1 MEQHALYWGKPLAEK
16 THAREPPTPGALASF
31 VHSAP
36 KALEIVVEVEHPPT
50 SECLG
55 DGVATEMQL
64 LGLAVY
70 QKFPAE
76 QGPPRRASE
85 LVHGCMAGMVGQDN
99 LLVKKVWKLVSND
112 ADFINIM
119 NETFACDGS
128 HVHSQRFDLKATQ
141 HYPQAF
147 ARVALEALRLP

>member
-1 MEQHALYWGKPLAEK
+1 MEWPQGCSYWGWQSTK
-16 THAREPPTPGALASF
+16 SF
-31 VHSAP
+31 LRSRDHH
-36 KALEIVVEVEHPPT
+36 E
-50 SECLG
+50 G
-55 DGVATEMQL
+55 
-64 LGLAVY
+64 
-70 QKFPAE
+70 
-76 QGPPRRASE
+76 

-141 HYPQAF
+141 HYPQTF

>member
-1 MEQHALYWGKPLAEK
+1 MEQHALHWGKPLAEK
-16 THAREPPTPGALASF
+16 TRAREPPTPGALASF
-31 VHSAP
+31 VHSVHR
-36 KALEIVVEVEHPPT
+36 KLWKSWLKLNTHPQVSVWVMEWPQRCSYWGWQST
-50 SECLG
+50 KSFLRSRDHHAG
-55 DGVATEMQL
+55 
-64 LGLAVY
+64 
-70 QKFPAE
+70 
-76 QGPPRRASE
+76 
-85 LVHGCMAGMVGQDN
+85 LVHGCMAGMVGQDQ